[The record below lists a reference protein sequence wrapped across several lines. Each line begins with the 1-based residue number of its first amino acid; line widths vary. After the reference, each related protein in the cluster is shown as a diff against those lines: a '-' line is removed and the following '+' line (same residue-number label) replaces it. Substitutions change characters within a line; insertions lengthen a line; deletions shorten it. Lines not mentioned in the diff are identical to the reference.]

1 MIPFCCWHVCIE
13 PFGSTVSVLKVNPES
28 PEKVCFTV
36 FSCVW
41 ALMEQ
46 SLWNNMDVADSE
58 LTDDKSASEWEE
70 LFRKFAFTYT
80 FLFMYYKGN
89 M

>member
-1 MIPFCCWHVCIE
+1 
-13 PFGSTVSVLKVNPES
+13 
-28 PEKVCFTV
+28 
-36 FSCVW
+36 
-41 ALMEQ
+41 
-46 SLWNNMDVADSE
+46 MDVADSE

-80 FLFMYYKGN
+80 FLFMYYRGN